1 MNACPD
7 LLAALHLRMRDL
19 ELEACDVK
27 ARVCELRDVIDR
39 LERPQRRGR
48 PRKLEAV
55 EPPPARR
62 RRHTTSR
69 QTTTN
74 CRCKPT
80 PPARNPHQ
88 LLETT
93 P

>member
-1 MNACPD
+1 MNTCPD

-27 ARVCELRDVIDR
+27 ARVSELRDVIDR

-55 EPPPARR
+55 PEPPLHVAGAIHAPDDDELPFQSA
-62 RRHTTSR
+62 
-69 QTTTN
+69 
-74 CRCKPT
+74 
-80 PPARNPHQ
+80 PPGA
-88 LLETT
+88 
-93 P
+93 

>member
-1 MNACPD
+1 MTGTCPD

-27 ARVCELRDVIDR
+27 ARVSELRDVIDR

-55 EPPPARR
+55 AIEPPT
-62 RRHTTSR
+62 HVEGGLF
-69 QTTTN
+69 
-74 CRCKPT
+74 T
-80 PPARNPHQ
+80 PDADDDNGDAA
-88 LLETT
+88 
-93 P
+93 